1 MKKTIFLI
9 LLNICITGCASI
21 VSDTTQKIAV
31 NTYPD
36 NAEVTITNSSG
47 TVQKIITPHIVTLK
61 KSDGYFSG
69 ESYNLVIEKDG
80 YIPQTKVIESHVN
93 GWYVFGNF
101 FFGGLIGWLLV
112 DPTSGAMYKLEPKE
126 FNIHLEKEEQ

>member
-1 MKKTIFLI
+1 MSGTHKLRIFLFQLAFKPSPI
-9 LLNICITGCASI
+9 VISFRIIRLLIQHSDNIDGSKEPLGSVFIPRRP
-21 VSDTTQKIAV
+21 
-31 NTYPD
+31 NF
-36 NAEVTITNSSG
+36 
-47 TVQKIITPHIVTLK
+47 TVIK

-69 ESYNLVIEKDG
+69 ESYNLVFEKDG

-93 GWYVFGNF
+93 GWYAFGNF

-112 DPTSGAMYKLEPKE
+112 DPISGAMYKLEPKE